1 MEKMNKLINRLI
13 FSLFAFAPRLVLAA
27 DAMTEAQIKI
37 NSTIE
42 SIKNS
47 PLIGMTIYFGGAIV
61 AFIALVLVVFLLIML
76 LKR

>member
-1 MEKMNKLINRLI
+1 MNKII
-13 FSLFAFAPRLVLAA
+13 FSIISFAPSLVLAA
-27 DAMTEAQIKI
+27 DAVTEAQIKVH
-37 NSTIE
+37 NTVE

-47 PLIGMTIYFGGAIV
+47 PLIGMTVYFGGAIV